1 MTKWYCE
8 IASFLAMTNYI
19 FSFLAFSPSIMF
31 DSISF
36 RHFIG
41 NIYMEI
47 FSKVEFYAPKVV
59 GAILILLI
67 GTFVSVVIYRFTIYI
82 YERFKIARLIDKL
95 EIDLGIEELEWD
107 QMVNIQEKRKLH
119 RKKLTE
125 RIRIDTL
132 LAKSFSY
139 YIFLVFFRFAII
151 VIGITEV
158 EVFLRDLIAYIPN
171 LFIAVIIWFFGI
183 RFSDTVYDVIFHAL
197 EFTRQRT
204 SKVIAMG
211 WKIVILFFT
220 LMLVLN
226 YIKIVDQFIINT
238 FFIGFV
244 STISIGIG
252 LAFWLGG
259 KDVAKEILESFK
271 K

>member
-1 MTKWYCE
+1 MV
-8 IASFLAMTNYI
+8 
-19 FSFLAFSPSIMF
+19 

-59 GAILILLI
+59 GALLILMIGIFVSILI
-67 GTFVSVVIYRFTIYI
+67 FRFTIYI
-82 YERFKIARLIDKL
+82 YWRFKIGRLIDKL
-95 EIDLGIEELEWD
+95 EIDLWVEEHDWD
-107 QMVNIQEKRKLH
+107 QTVNINEKRKLH

-125 RIRIDTL
+125 RIQIDRL

-139 YIFLVFFRFAII
+139 YIFLVFFRFSII

-158 EVFLRDLIAYIPN
+158 EQFLGDIIAYLPN
-171 LFIAVIIWFFGI
+171 LFIGVLIGFFGI
-183 RFSDTVYDVIFHAL
+183 RFSDTVYDVTYHAL
-197 EFTRQRT
+197 ELTRQK
-204 SKVIAMG
+204 SGKVIAMG
-211 WKIVILFFT
+211 AKIVILFFT

-238 FFIGFV
+238 FIIGFV
-244 STISIGIG
+244 TTISVWIG
-252 LAFWLGG
+252 LAFWLGW
-259 KDVAKEILESFK
+259 KDVAREILESFK